1 MFGHVAHVLPAFL
14 LACVVLA
21 ALPGPATALF
31 LHRTIRDG
39 RPAGIAAVAGNELGL
54 FCWTVA
60 GGAGLSA
67 LLVANAVLFDAMH
80 VIGAGVLIALGVQAI
95 RARGHEADAPVPAL
109 VPVRGGGRGP
119 SAAFRA
125 SLVSIAS
132 NPKAAVFAIS
142 FFPQFLPRHGPL
154 LGVVLTLAVIQVTLD
169 TAWCVGIVLLADRAR
184 PLLRRVV
191 IRRRIERALGTVLVA
206 LGIELAIDTR

>member
-1 MFGHVAHVLPAFL
+1 M
-14 LACVVLA
+14 
-21 ALPGPATALF
+21 
-31 LHRTIRDG
+31 
-39 RPAGIAAVAGNELGL
+39 

-80 VIGAGVLIALGVQAI
+80 VVGAGVLIGLGVQAF
-95 RARGHEADAPVPAL
+95 RARGHDETAPRASL
-109 VPVRGGGRGP
+109 GRGRGP
-119 SAAFRA
+119 AAAFRA
-125 SLVSIAS
+125 SLLSIAA

-154 LGVVLTLAVIQVTLD
+154 LEVVLALAVIQVTLD
-169 TAWCVGIVLLADRAR
+169 TVWCVGIVLLADRAR
-184 PLLRRVV
+184 PLLQRVT
-191 IRRRIERALGTVLVA
+191 IRRRIERLLGAVLVA

>member
-1 MFGHVAHVLPAFL
+1 MTRTVSHVAHVLPAFL

-39 RPAGIAAVAGNELGL
+39 RSAGVAAVAGNELGL

-80 VIGAGVLIALGVQAI
+80 VIGAGVLIALGIQATPLPAALKRLTAAPSI
-95 RARGHEADAPVPAL
+95 RAWAR
-109 VPVRGGGRGP
+109 GRGP
-119 SAAFRA
+119 RAAFRA
-125 SLVSIAS
+125 SLLSIAA

-142 FFPQFLPRHGPL
+142 FFPQFLPF
-154 LGVVLTLAVIQVTLD
+154 
-169 TAWCVGIVLLADRAR
+169 TARCSGSCSRSR
-184 PLLRRVV
+184 
-191 IRRRIERALGTVLVA
+191 
-206 LGIELAIDTR
+206 

>member
-1 MFGHVAHVLPAFL
+1 MSHVLHVLPAFL
-14 LACVVLA
+14 LACVALA

-39 RPAGIAAVAGNELGL
+39 RSAGIAAVAGNELGL

-80 VIGAGVLIALGVQAI
+80 LIGAGVLITLGVQAM
-95 RARGHEADAPVPAL
+95 RSRGQHAAADVASIAPV
-109 VPVRGGGRGP
+109 RHRGP
-119 SAAFRA
+119 GAAFRA
-125 SLVSIAS
+125 SLLSIAA

-154 LGVVLTLAVIQVTLD
+154 LEVVLALAVIQVTLD
-169 TAWCVGIVLLADRAR
+169 TVWCVGIVLLADRAR
-184 PLLRRVV
+184 PLLRRAA
-191 IRRRIERALGTVLVA
+191 IRRRIERVLGAVLVA

>member
-1 MFGHVAHVLPAFL
+1 MSHVLHVLPAFL
-14 LACVVLA
+14 LACVALA

-39 RPAGIAAVAGNELGL
+39 RSAGIAAVAGNELGL

-80 VIGAGVLIALGVQAI
+80 LIGAGVLITLGVQAM
-95 RARGHEADAPVPAL
+95 RSRGQDAATDVPSIA
-109 VPVRGGGRGP
+109 PVRGRGP
-119 SAAFRA
+119 GAAFRA
-125 SLVSIAS
+125 SLLSIAA

-154 LGVVLTLAVIQVTLD
+154 LEVVFALAVIQVTLD
-169 TAWCVGIVLLADRAR
+169 TVWCVGIVVLADRAR
-184 PLLRRVV
+184 PLLRRAA
-191 IRRRIERALGTVLVA
+191 IRRRIERVLGAVLVA

>member
-1 MFGHVAHVLPAFL
+1 MSHVFHVLPAFL

-39 RPAGIAAVAGNELGL
+39 RSAGVAAVAGNELGL

-80 VIGAGVLIALGVQAI
+80 VIGAGVLIVLGIQAI
-95 RARGHEADAPVPAL
+95 RARNQDGEAAGASL
-109 VPVRGGGRGP
+109 VPTRGRGP
-119 SAAFRA
+119 GAAFRA
-125 SLVSIAS
+125 SLLSIAA
-132 NPKAAVFAIS
+132 NPKAAVFAVS

-154 LGVVLTLAVIQVTLD
+154 LGIVLALAAIQVTLD
-169 TAWCVGIVLLADRAR
+169 TVWCLGIVLLADRAR
-184 PLLRRVV
+184 PLLQRVA
-191 IRRRIERALGTVLVA
+191 IRRRIERVLGAVLVA

>member
-1 MFGHVAHVLPAFL
+1 MSHVFHVLPAFL

-39 RPAGIAAVAGNELGL
+39 RSAGVAAVAGNELGL

-67 LLVANAVLFDAMH
+67 LLVANALLFDAMH
-80 VIGAGVLIALGVQAI
+80 VIGAGVLIVLGIQAI
-95 RARGHEADAPVPAL
+95 RARNQDEEAAVASLVPA
-109 VPVRGGGRGP
+109 RGRGP
-119 SAAFRA
+119 GAAFRA
-125 SLVSIAS
+125 SLLSIAA
-132 NPKAAVFAIS
+132 NPKAAVFAVS

-154 LGVVLTLAVIQVTLD
+154 LGIVLALAAIQVTLD
-169 TAWCVGIVLLADRAR
+169 TVWCLGIVLLADRAR
-184 PLLRRVV
+184 PLLQRVA
-191 IRRRIERALGTVLVA
+191 IRRRIERVLGAVLVA

>member
-1 MFGHVAHVLPAFL
+1 MSHVFHVLPAFL

-39 RPAGIAAVAGNELGL
+39 RSAGIAAVAGNELGL

-95 RARGHEADAPVPAL
+95 RARGQDAETAVASL
-109 VPVRGGGRGP
+109 VPVRGRGP
-119 SAAFRA
+119 GAAFRA
-125 SLVSIAS
+125 SLLSIAA

-142 FFPQFLPRHGPL
+142 FFPAVPAAARPAARGRARARGDSGDAGH
-154 LGVVLTLAVIQVTLD
+154 GVVSRHRPARRSSAT
-169 TAWCVGIVLLADRAR
+169 TAAR
-184 PLLRRVV
+184 VA
-191 IRRRIERALGTVLVA
+191 IRRRIERVLGAVLVA

>member
-1 MFGHVAHVLPAFL
+1 MSK
-14 LACVVLA
+14 
-21 ALPGPATALF
+21 GPAIF
-31 LHRTIRDG
+31 QSIPD
-39 RPAGIAAVAGNELGL
+39 
-54 FCWTVA
+54 
-60 GGAGLSA
+60 
-67 LLVANAVLFDAMH
+67 
-80 VIGAGVLIALGVQAI
+80 
-95 RARGHEADAPVPAL
+95 
-109 VPVRGGGRGP
+109 

-132 NPKAAVFAIS
+132 NPKAGVFAIS

>member
-1 MFGHVAHVLPAFL
+1 MTRTVSHVAHVLPAFL

-39 RPAGIAAVAGNELGL
+39 RSAGVAAVAGNELGL

-80 VIGAGVLIALGVQAI
+80 VIGAGVLIALGIQAM
-95 RARGHEADAPVPAL
+95 R
-109 VPVRGGGRGP
+109 
-119 SAAFRA
+119 S
-125 SLVSIAS
+125 
-132 NPKAAVFAIS
+132 
-142 FFPQFLPRHGPL
+142 
-154 LGVVLTLAVIQVTLD
+154 
-169 TAWCVGIVLLADRAR
+169 
-184 PLLRRVV
+184 RR
-191 IRRRIERALGTVLVA
+191 
-206 LGIELAIDTR
+206 

>member
-1 MFGHVAHVLPAFL
+1 MLPAFL

-39 RPAGIAAVAGNELGL
+39 RSAGIAAVAGNELGL

-67 LLVANAVLFDAMH
+67 LLVANTVLFDAMH
-80 VIGAGVLIALGVQAI
+80 VIGAGVLIALGIQAI
-95 RARGHEADAPVPAL
+95 RARRPADDDPGAGAPIPSLTV
-109 VPVRGGGRGP
+109 VRGRGP
-119 SAAFRA
+119 GPAFRA
-125 SLVSIAS
+125 SLLSIAA

-154 LGVVLTLAVIQVTLD
+154 LEVVLALAVIQVTLD
-169 TAWCVGIVLLADRAR
+169 TVWCVGIVLLADRAR
-184 PLLRRVV
+184 PLLQRAAV
-191 IRRRIERALGTVLVA
+191 RRRIERLLGTVLIA

>member
-1 MFGHVAHVLPAFL
+1 MSHVLHVLPAFL

-39 RPAGIAAVAGNELGL
+39 RSAGVAAVAGNELGQ

-60 GGAGLSA
+60 GGAGPSA

-80 VIGAGVLIALGVQAI
+80 LIGAAVLIALGVQAI
-95 RARGHEADAPVPAL
+95 RARGQETETEVASLA
-109 VPVRGGGRGP
+109 PVRGRGP
-119 SAAFRA
+119 AAAFRA
-125 SLVSIAS
+125 SLLSIAA

-154 LGVVLTLAVIQVTLD
+154 LGIVLALAAIQVTLD
-169 TAWCVGIVLLADRAR
+169 TVWCLGIVLLADRAR
-184 PLLRRVV
+184 PLLQRVA
-191 IRRRIERALGTVLVA
+191 IRRRIERVLGAVLVA

>member
-1 MFGHVAHVLPAFL
+1 MLSHVADVLPAFL

-39 RPAGIAAVAGNELGL
+39 RSAGMAAVAGNELGL

-67 LLVANAVLFDAMH
+67 LLVANGLLFDAMH
-80 VIGAGVLIALGVQAI
+80 LLGACVLIWLGVQAI
-95 RARGHEADAPVPAL
+95 RSRGQDEDGDAAPLLVARG
-109 VPVRGGGRGP
+109 RGSG
-119 SAAFRA
+119 AAFRA
-125 SLVSIAS
+125 SLLSIAA
-132 NPKAAVFAIS
+132 NPKAAVFAVS

-154 LGVVLTLAVIQVTLD
+154 LEVVLLLAVIQITLD
-169 TAWCVGIVLLADRAR
+169 TVWCLGIVLLADRAR
-184 PLLRRVV
+184 PLLQRVAV
-191 IRRRIERALGTVLVA
+191 RRRIERLLGAVLVA